1 MKYFTHGI
9 LSLRGIFSMRKRNC
23 VQEIMH
29 EKRISYNRLSRLSGV
44 SKGALHQIA
53 NMKEL
58 PRQNTKI
65 AIAKGF
71 RMKVGEVCYLDD

>member
-1 MKYFTHGI
+1 MY
-9 LSLRGIFSMRKRNC
+9 
-23 VQEIMH
+23 
-29 EKRISYNRLSRLSGV
+29 EKRISYNRLSRLTGV

-58 PRQNTKI
+58 PRQDTMI

-71 RMKVGEVCYLDD
+71 RMKVGEVFYLDD

>member
-1 MKYFTHGI
+1 
-9 LSLRGIFSMRKRNC
+9 MRKRNC

-44 SKGALHQIA
+44 TKGALHQIA